1 MARRKSLA
9 ATLVEQRKHDLMEVL
24 GTTQGRRFLYWTL
37 DSVCLMHQTVV
48 GVTHGET
55 MQIDPYRTLLDN
67 GRREAGL
74 ELLQNMKDVSPEYVG
89 QMFAEALIDQISV
102 EEEDG
107 GTDEDGTGT
116 DEDDG
121 TDED

>member
-9 ATLVEQRKHDLMEVL
+9 ATLVEQRNHDLMEVM

-37 DSVCLMHQTVV
+37 DTVCLMHQTVV
-48 GVTHGET
+48 GVTQGQT

-89 QMFAEALIDQISV
+89 QMFAEALIEQTSV

-107 GTDEDGTGT
+107 GDEDRGDGEDGGDDT
-116 DEDDG
+116 DDS
-121 TDED
+121 